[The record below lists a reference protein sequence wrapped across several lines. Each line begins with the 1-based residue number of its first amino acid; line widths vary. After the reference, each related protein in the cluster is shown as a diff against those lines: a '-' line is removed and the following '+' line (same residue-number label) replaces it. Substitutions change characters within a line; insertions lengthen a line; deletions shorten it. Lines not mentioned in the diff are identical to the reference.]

1 MSAFF
6 SDMARDIPR
15 ALWIDR
21 LPGSVLL
28 VVLATALLLVVHREL
43 TRGVLAGE
51 RDQRVR
57 AATVIITPLLLCA
70 VLALGSRLL
79 ALVT

>member
-6 SDMARDIPR
+6 TDMARDIPR

-28 VVLATALLLVVHREL
+28 VVLATALLLVVQREL

-51 RDQRVR
+51 REHRVR
-57 AATVIITPLLLCA
+57 AATVILTPLLLRA
-70 VLALGSRLL
+70 ALALGSRLL

>member
-1 MSAFF
+1 VSAFF

-15 ALWIDR
+15 SLWIDR

-28 VVLATALLLVVHREL
+28 VVLATALLLVVQREL
-43 TRGVLAGE
+43 TRGILAGE
-51 RDQRVR
+51 REQRVR
-57 AATVIITPLLLCA
+57 AATVILTPLLLCA
-70 VLALGSRLL
+70 ALALGSRLL